1 MKSCDFSQIKCHY
14 CLKSKKT
21 LEGDVTRN
29 IIEACFKPNKKNLI
43 SFNKWWLNEI
53 FKIPLI
59 SQELKSRPC
68 LVQIKLK
75 KGHLTKC
82 NEFFAK

>member
-1 MKSCDFSQIKCHY
+1 MLQEISSRLVLSQIK
-14 CLKSKKT
+14 KT
-21 LEGDVTRN
+21 W
-29 IIEACFKPNKKNLI
+29 I
-43 SFNKWWLNEI
+43 SFNKWCLNEI